1 MYLVWY
7 LVCYL
12 VWYLASVILGLVHC
26 MIHSLAVEETI
37 TVSKIAPPPNRYF
50 RKRKIFLGVDWWRVH
65 RWAKKKKTICQTE
78 TESGFPAGWA
88 FVWSGHYP
96 RTSMR
101 LTSSGK
107 ETGRFS
113 VTSGQSYKHFT
124 LINYDSRVVITS
136 KLLILM
142 TLET

>member
-50 RKRKIFLGVDWWRVH
+50 RKRKNFWGWIDGVSIDER
-65 RWAKKKKTICQTE
+65 RRRKQ
-78 TESGFPAGWA
+78 
-88 FVWSGHYP
+88 FVKLKLKVDFRLDEHSCEVDITHGH
-96 RTSMR
+96 
-101 LTSSGK
+101 
-107 ETGRFS
+107 
-113 VTSGQSYKHFT
+113 Q
-124 LINYDSRVVITS
+124 
-136 KLLILM
+136 
-142 TLET
+142 